1 MSYWATI
8 QERDKYLPKVTVILF
23 NDIIAVIIEAFGW
36 LYIHKE
42 VRDGI
47 QIICILNMDMNMNM
61 NIRMS

>member
-1 MSYWATI
+1 MSYWETI

-23 NDIIAVIIEAFGW
+23 NNIIAVIIGAFGW

-47 QIICILNMDMNMNM
+47 QIIITY
-61 NIRMS
+61 

>member
-42 VRDGI
+42 VRAGI
-47 QIICILNMDMNMNM
+47 QIIITY
-61 NIRMS
+61 